1 MSSIFEF
8 CSLLLMDGSDVTD
21 AVLPE
26 GLSVAP
32 PLSGGTVASGSSGTT
47 ARTFA
52 ELKSFL
58 SNKELKRQNDE
69 RWSINQAVKNVLLEK
84 TRLAIW

>member
-1 MSSIFEF
+1 
-8 CSLLLMDGSDVTD
+8 MDGSDVTD

-32 PLSGGTVASGSSGTT
+32 PLSGGAVASGSSATT

-58 SNKELKRQNDE
+58 SNEELKRRNDE
-69 RWSINQAVKNVLLEK
+69 RWSINQAVKNIRLEK
-84 TRLAIW
+84 TRLSMW

>member
-1 MSSIFEF
+1 
-8 CSLLLMDGSDVTD
+8 MDGSDFTD

-32 PLSGGTVASGSSGTT
+32 PLSGSSATT

-58 SNKELKRQNDE
+58 SNEELKRQNDE
-69 RWSINQAVKNVLLEK
+69 GWSINQAVKNISLEK
-84 TRLAIW
+84 TRLSIW

>member
-1 MSSIFEF
+1 
-8 CSLLLMDGSDVTD
+8 MDGSDVTD

-32 PLSGGTVASGSSGTT
+32 PLSGGTVASGSSATT

-58 SNKELKRQNDE
+58 SNEELKR
-69 RWSINQAVKNVLLEK
+69 
-84 TRLAIW
+84 